1 MPAKTHR
8 VGHANGSNAQPFFL
22 KGSSRVDSARSATVR
37 EVVIPNPQGLHARP
51 VMRFVDLAVKF
62 KASVFVCNV
71 TRRGERVDG
80 KSAMHMMLLEG
91 AKGNTLRIEADGD
104 DACDALDAIVKLV
117 ESGFGEM

>member
-1 MPAKTHR
+1 M
-8 VGHANGSNAQPFFL
+8 
-22 KGSSRVDSARSATVR
+22 DSAHSETVR

-62 KASVFVCNV
+62 KASVHVCNT

-91 AKGNTLRIEADGD
+91 AKGNVLRIEANGE
-104 DACDALDAIVKLV
+104 DACAALDAIVKLV